1 MPTDR
6 MIETENIVVTL
17 HFAVTMLWVEKFQES
32 DNPAEAARA
41 YAENIGSIFR
51 GAQAPDPSQQQY
63 FDDLLLSVTSFFDHV
78 VSEVLSRSAH
88 SDS

>member
-6 MIETENIVVTL
+6 ITEIENVAVTL
-17 HFAVTMLWVEKFQES
+17 HFAVTMLWVDKFLECDS
-32 DNPAEAARA
+32 PTEAAKD
-41 YAENIGSIFR
+41 YAENIGSTFR
-51 GAQAPDPSQQQY
+51 NAQAPDVSQQQH
-63 FDDLLLSVTSFFDHV
+63 FDDLALSVTTFFDHV